1 MLGLMIGIII
11 LTNTAV
17 LSAVLFLSKRYRKV
31 RRQYEA
37 VHYKLIQL
45 NQELDIA
52 RFTIRKLV
60 DRESEHDEIFNNVR
74 CQPKDYGNEV
84 V

>member
-60 DRESEHDEIFNNVR
+60 DREIEHDEVSSNVR
-74 CQPKDYGNEV
+74 CQPTDYGKEAV
-84 V
+84 